1 MADPTEE
8 QVNQIRRLL
17 GERIP
22 SGGTADDTLFSEDEI
37 KEFFVLGEENV
48 NKSVYQGWLA
58 KAAELS
64 NLVDTAEGNYS
75 RKFGQLLEHA
85 NAMVKYYGRI
95 SGGDPL
101 VRTRIGT
108 IHRPRKRFTPRV
120 VTTEDV
126 IPLEIDGGGP

>member
-8 QVNQIRRLL
+8 QVSNIRSLL

-22 SGGTADDTLFSEDEI
+22 SGGSETDTLFSADEI
-37 KEFFVLGEENV
+37 KALFVLGDEDV
-48 NKSVYQGWLA
+48 MKTVYQGWLA
-58 KAAELS
+58 KQAEFA

-95 SGGDPL
+95 SGGDAL

-108 IHRPRKRFTPRV
+108 INRP
-120 VTTEDV
+120 
-126 IPLEIDGGGP
+126 GGYYGSKPS